1 MFDIVASLGLL
12 ALLLAPMI
20 LMCFLV
26 RLTSKGRAVYW
37 SDRVGKDGVIFR
49 MPKFRTMRV
58 GTPTLATHLIR
69 GNDYLTPIGGFLRRT
84 SFDELPQLFLV
95 LTGEMSLVGPR
106 PALYNQY
113 DLIELRRKTGVEGIS
128 PGLTGWAQVNGR
140 DKLSVI
146 EKSKY
151 DKEYLDKQSFI
162 FDLKILMLT
171 IGCLK

>member
-1 MFDIVASLGLL
+1 
-12 ALLLAPMI
+12 
-20 LMCFLV
+20 
-26 RLTSKGRAVYW
+26 
-37 SDRVGKDGVIFR
+37 
-49 MPKFRTMRV
+49 
-58 GTPTLATHLIR
+58 
-69 GNDYLTPIGGFLRRT
+69 
-84 SFDELPQLFLV
+84 LPQLFLV